1 MKLITRAKNAG
12 LNVLSGAYL
21 LGPET
26 DSVSRRG
33 IFIQALCYN
42 AIYNVLN
49 GTYLTGFLLSFGASA
64 NDVNLAVTLL
74 SLCNMIQLISPLF
87 IERLPSSKTLLTA
100 LRGAAHGIN
109 MVLLPLLAMSN
120 IPEEWLLPVVLLLI
134 SVSQS
139 LYAFVSPGMGTW
151 HMRSIPENMRLGFY
165 SFFNVIN
172 IVSVF
177 VMLFLAGVFA
187 DFFTGLV
194 GSWAVPLL
202 RVTMGIFAVIDILAL
217 RKIHEYP
224 PSPEPPKSLASFIK
238 EMVLCIRHCPSYGRI
253 IACASLWSFSAN
265 LPSQYYTAYL
275 LEDLHMSFTFISFI
289 GMFNAAAVIVFTPFW
304 KRLIQRQGLRNGLFF
319 SIFLYAPYAL
329 GLAFTGEGTMWLYP
343 VSVIYSL
350 VLYVGITLSFSIAPY
365 EGLPEERRTVYL
377 ALYNAFC
384 ALSSLLGVLAGRLVF
399 TIASGL
405 GPIVIWG
412 ADIAPAR
419 VLTGVYSIALLLTAF
434 SCRALLREKEAGAIQ
449 TAPAKRRTQGR
460 NLS

>member
-1 MKLITRAKNAG
+1 MKLIARVQSAG

-21 LGPET
+21 MGPDR
-26 DSVSRRG
+26 DSMSRRW
-33 IFIQALCYN
+33 IFVQALCYN

-87 IERLPSSKTLLTA
+87 TERLSSSKRLLTA
-100 LRGAAHGIN
+100 LRGLAHGIN
-109 MVLLPLLAMSN
+109 IVLLPALAMSGM
-120 IPEEWLLPVVLLLI
+120 PEEWLLPVVLLLI
-134 SVSQS
+134 SISQS

-151 HMRSIPENMRLGFY
+151 HMRSIPEDMRLGFY

-187 DFFTGLV
+187 DFLTGLA
-194 GSWAVPLL
+194 GRWAVPIL
-202 RVTMGIFAVIDILAL
+202 RVSMGLFAIIDILAL
-217 RKIHEYP
+217 RRIHEYP
-224 PSPEPPKSLASFIK
+224 PVPEPPKSLGSFVK
-238 EMVLCIRHCPSYGRI
+238 EMVQCIRHCPSYGRI

-265 LPSQYYTAYL
+265 LPSQYYNAYL
-275 LEDLHMSFTFISFI
+275 LEDLHMSFTFISFE
-289 GMFNAAAVIVFTPFW
+289 GMFNAVAVIVFTPFW

-319 SIFLYAPYAL
+319 SIFLYAPYAM
-329 GLAFTGEGTMWLYP
+329 GLALTGEGTQWLYP

-350 VLYVGITLSFSIAPY
+350 VLYVGITLSFAIAPY

-384 ALSSLLGVLAGRLVF
+384 AMFSLLGVLAGRVVF
-399 TIASGL
+399 TLTSGL
-405 GPIVIWG
+405 GPIMLWG
-412 ADIAPAR
+412 GEIAPAR
-419 VLTGVYSIALLLTAF
+419 VLVAVYSIALFLTAF
-434 SCRALLREKEAGAIQ
+434 SCRVLLTEPKSRQPEIETVK
-449 TAPAKRRTQGR
+449 T
-460 NLS
+460 

>member
-1 MKLITRAKNAG
+1 MKLIMRVRNAG
-12 LNVLSGAYL
+12 RNVLASAYL

-26 DSVSRRG
+26 DAVSRRG

-42 AIYNVLN
+42 AIINVLN

-87 IERLPSSKTLLTA
+87 TERLTSSKRLLTLL
-100 LRGAAHGIN
+100 RGLAHAIN
-109 MVLLPLLAMSN
+109 MILLPLLAMSG
-120 IPEEWLLPVVLLLI
+120 IPEGWLLPVVLVLI
-134 SVSQS
+134 SISQS

-151 HMRSIPENMRLGFY
+151 HMRSIPEDMRLGFY

-194 GSWAVPLL
+194 GRWAVPLL
-202 RVTMGIFAVIDILAL
+202 RAAMALFAIVDMLAL

-224 PSPEPPKSLASFIK
+224 PKPEPPKSLTSFVR
-238 EMVLCIRHCPSYGRI
+238 EMVQCIRHCPSYGRI

-265 LPSQYYTAYL
+265 LPSQYYNAYL
-275 LEDLHMSFTFISFI
+275 LEDLHMSFTFISFV

-319 SIFLYAPYAL
+319 SIFLYAPYAM
-329 GLAFTGEGTMWLYP
+329 GLALTGEGTLWLYP

-350 VLYVGITLSFSIAPY
+350 VLYVGITLSFAIAPY

-384 ALSSLLGVLAGRLVF
+384 AMSSLLGVLAGRLVF
-399 TIASGL
+399 AITSSL
-405 GPIVIWG
+405 GPILIG
-412 ADIAPAR
+412 GHEIAPAR
-419 VLTGVYSIALLLTAF
+419 VLVAVYSIALFLTAF
-434 SCRALLREKEAGAIQ
+434 LCRTLLKVQKQE
-449 TAPAKRRTQGR
+449 T
-460 NLS
+460 N

>member
-1 MKLITRAKNAG
+1 MRIQNAG
-12 LNVLSGAYL
+12 RGLLSSAYL

-26 DSVSRRG
+26 DSKSRCG
-33 IFIQALCYN
+33 IFVQALCYN
-42 AIYNVLN
+42 AIINVLN

-87 IERLPSSKTLLTA
+87 TERLTASKNLLTA
-100 LRGAAHGIN
+100 LRGLAHGIN
-109 MVLLPLLAMSN
+109 MLLLPVLAMSG
-120 IPEEWLLPVVLLLI
+120 IPEQWLLPVVLVLVSI
-134 SVSQS
+134 SQS

-194 GSWAVPLL
+194 GQWAVPLL
-202 RVTMGIFAVIDILAL
+202 RLAMGLFAVADILAL
-217 RKIHEYP
+217 RRIHEYP
-224 PSPEPPKSLASFIK
+224 PKPEPPKSLASFVK
-238 EMVLCIRHCPSYGRI
+238 EMVQCIRHCPSYGKI

-265 LPSQYYTAYL
+265 LPSQYYNAYL
-275 LEDLHMSFTFISFI
+275 LEDLHMSFTFISFV
-289 GMFNAAAVIVFTPFW
+289 GMFNAVAVILFTPFW

-319 SIFLYAPYAL
+319 SIFLYAPYAM
-329 GLAFTGEGTMWLYP
+329 GLAFTGEGTLWLYP
-343 VSVIYSL
+343 MSVIYSL
-350 VLYVGITLSFSIAPY
+350 VLYVGITLSFAIAPY

-384 ALSSLLGVLAGRLVF
+384 AMSSLLGVLAGRLVF
-399 TIASGL
+399 TITSGL
-405 GPIVIWG
+405 GPIMILG
-412 ADIAPAR
+412 QEIAPAR
-419 VLTGVYSIALLLTAF
+419 VLVGVYSIALFITAF
-434 SCRALLREKEAGAIQ
+434 ICRALLKGQKGE
-449 TAPAKRRTQGR
+449 TA
-460 NLS
+460 

>member
-1 MKLITRAKNAG
+1 MKHIMRIRNAG
-12 LNVLSGAYL
+12 RNVLSGAYL

-33 IFIQALCYN
+33 IFVAALCYN
-42 AIYNVLN
+42 SIINVLN

-87 IERLPSSKTLLTA
+87 TERLTASKNLLTGLRA
-100 LRGAAHGIN
+100 LAHAIN
-109 MVLLPLLAMSN
+109 MLLLPLLAMSG
-120 IPEEWLLPVVLLLI
+120 IPAGLLLPVVLVLI
-134 SVSQS
+134 SISQS

-151 HMRSIPENMRLGFY
+151 HMRSIPEGMRLGFY

-172 IVSVF
+172 VVSVF

-194 GSWAVPLL
+194 GQWAVPLL
-202 RVTMGIFAVIDILAL
+202 RLAMGLFAIVDIFAL
-217 RKIHEYP
+217 RKIYEYP
-224 PSPEPPKSLASFIK
+224 PHPEPQKSIVSFVG
-238 EMVLCIRHCPSYGRI
+238 EMVQCIRHCPSYGKI

-275 LEDLHMSFTFISFI
+275 LEDLNMSFTFISFV
-289 GMFNAAAVIVFTPFW
+289 GMFNAVAVILFTPFW
-304 KRLIQRQGLRNGLFF
+304 KRLIQRSGLRNGLFF
-319 SIFLYAPYAL
+319 SIFLYAPYAM
-329 GLAFTGEGTMWLYP
+329 GLALTGKGTMWIYP

-384 ALSSLLGVLAGRLVF
+384 AMSSFLGVLAGRLVF
-399 TIASGL
+399 TITSGL
-405 GPIVIWG
+405 GPVEIAG
-412 ADIAPAR
+412 QEIAPAR
-419 VLTGVYSIALLLTAF
+419 VLVAVYSIALFITAF
-434 SCRALLREKEAGAIQ
+434 LCRILLKGQKKESA
-449 TAPAKRRTQGR
+449 
-460 NLS
+460 